1 MVEQMSQRF
10 AGRGPRR
17 AAIGQMLIEEGL
29 ITSEQLQDALRLQ
42 QRQGGRVGEILVDQG
57 VVMPED
63 VIAVY
68 SVQMNVPI
76 IDLKR
81 HTVQPEA
88 VALVPEVI
96 ARRYT
101 LIPVHL
107 VGDSLVVAMSRPEDL
122 RAIEHI
128 KLQANRNVDIA
139 LATPAEIEEAI
150 DANYRSSGELERR
163 VSEFRVPERA
173 HTEASVAD
181 MVARTPVT
189 ESLDLLISQAVK
201 DRASDVHIEPY
212 EHDLRIR
219 YRVDGTLRDVTSL
232 PIHAHGALV
241 SRIKI
246 LSQMNIGERRMAQD
260 GQFSVTVGNRSVDIR
275 AATMETAHGERVT
288 LRILD
293 KSRSLFSLP
302 ELGLSSDHLETYR
315 AVLKSPF
322 GMVVVGGPTGSGK
335 TTTLYASINQLDRE
349 RRNIMTIEDPVE
361 YSFERISQTQVNIK
375 AGITFAGGLRAILRH
390 DPDVVLV
397 GEIRDAETATT
408 AVQAALTGHLVFS
421 STHATDSV
429 GALLRLTDL
438 GVEHYLVASTL
449 VGVVAQRMVR
459 RTCTRC
465 AVPTPL
471 TTVERKAYESELGD
485 APDTLMKGEG
495 CSFCGGTGYWG
506 RTGLFEI
513 LVMSEGIRKLLLENV
528 GASKLKALAQD
539 EGMVTMKRDGML
551 KAKAGS
557 TTVEEVIRTVFS
569 VS

>member
-1 MVEQMSQRF
+1 
-10 AGRGPRR
+10 
-17 AAIGQMLIEEGL
+17 
-29 ITSEQLQDALRLQ
+29 
-42 QRQGGRVGEILVDQG
+42 
-57 VVMPED
+57 MPE
-63 VIAVY
+63 
-68 SVQMNVPI
+68 
-76 IDLKR
+76 R
-81 HTVQPEA
+81 
-88 VALVPEVI
+88 
-96 ARRYT
+96 
-101 LIPVHL
+101 
-107 VGDSLVVAMSRPEDL
+107 L
-122 RAIEHI
+122 RAE
-128 KLQANRNVDIA
+128 
-139 LATPAEIEEAI
+139 
-150 DANYRSSGELERR
+150 SSI
-163 VSEFRVPERA
+163 SE
-173 HTEASVAD
+173 
-181 MVARTPVT
+181 MVARTPVA

-219 YRVDGTLRDVTSL
+219 YRVDGTLRDVSSL

-246 LSQMNIGERRMAQD
+246 LAQMNIGERRMAQD
-260 GQFSVTVGNRSVDIR
+260 GQFSMTVGSRDVDIR
-275 AATMETAHGERVT
+275 AATMETSHGERVT

-302 ELGLSSDHLETYR
+302 ELGLSSDRLDTYQAMLR
-315 AVLKSPF
+315 SPF

-375 AGITFAGGLRAILRH
+375 AGITFASGLRAILRH

-397 GEIRDAETATT
+397 GEIRDTETAAT

-421 STHATDSV
+421 STHATDAV

-438 GVEHYLVASTL
+438 GVESYLVASTL
-449 VGVVAQRMVR
+449 VGVVAQRMIR

-471 TTVERKAYESELGD
+471 TAVERKAYESELGD
-485 APDTLMKGEG
+485 APETILKGEG
-495 CSFCGGTGYWG
+495 CSTCGGTGYWG
-506 RTGLFEI
+506 RIGLFEI
-513 LVMSEGIRKLLLENV
+513 LVMSEGIRRLLLENV
-528 GASKLKALAQD
+528 SASALKALAQN

-551 KAKAGS
+551 KAKTGT
-557 TTVEEVIRTVFS
+557 TTVDEVVRTVFT